1 MIVIVIVCGGVLPT
15 KSGSEICPT
24 LVHLWWCTMSWR
36 DGLLVVVV
44 GVDVVDWC
52 AFWVVY
58 DAAGVWGAAYFVVM
72 VVVVIIV
79 IRLLLLFIV
88 IIVNFIEIVHS
99 LQILIPILR
108 YDLLII
114 VRMSLLILAK
124 RRQSITITIVINT
137 IFTNLLRLAPLR
149 TLLQIELIIASTIVI
164 TILFVITLFVITIIF
179 RLDDIFVKWWCLV
192 LWLVLLIF
200 IVD

>member
-1 MIVIVIVCGGVLPT
+1 
-15 KSGSEICPT
+15 
-24 LVHLWWCTMSWR
+24 
-36 DGLLVVVV
+36 
-44 GVDVVDWC
+44 
-52 AFWVVY
+52 
-58 DAAGVWGAAYFVVM
+58 M

-179 RLDDIFVKWWCLV
+179 RLDDIFVK
-192 LWLVLLIF
+192 
-200 IVD
+200 